1 LENGILQKEGAK
13 KISFMNGKLSWST
26 PRELF
31 KLYYEHNK
39 LLNVLETKIKKSM
52 QGDLMAMKERLNQG
66 IENNENE

>member
-1 LENGILQKEGAK
+1 
-13 KISFMNGKLSWST
+13 MNGKLSWST

-52 QGDLMAMKERLNQG
+52 QGDLMAMKERLNRG
-66 IENNENE
+66 IENNEDE